1 MVKPKKKLQQTDY
14 NICAEKAGCM
24 GLKNEM
30 GLGYHKC
37 ARTKGL
43 CLKKQREAKKVIGEK
58 LVKPYKKRTE
68 LRNIFRKY
76 LNIAKNDFKKTTTP
90 PKDIESK
97 LDIRNF
103 FKKTKYKEMEKWMEG
118 KKRKE
123 IRKALLKEFK
133 AYLKREK
140 QTATSLGATQDEI
153 MTELYDSILNKY
165 LTKQYQK

>member
-1 MVKPKKKLQQTDY
+1 MVKPKKKLQQTEY

-58 LVKPYKKRTE
+58 LFFYKKRTE
-68 LRNIFRKY
+68 LLNIFRKH
-76 LNIAKNDFKKTTTP
+76 LTIAKNDFKKTTTP

-97 LDIRNF
+97 LDIREF

-118 KKRKE
+118 KKRKDL
-123 IRKALLKEFK
+123 RKDLLKEFK
-133 AYLKREK
+133 AYLKRENT
-140 QTATSLGATQDEI
+140 TAVSLGSTQEEI
-153 MTELYDSILNKY
+153 MVELYDTILNRY
-165 LTKQYQK
+165 LTKKYQS